1 MKNCFRVEIVVEKAL
16 ARMMAEVLS
25 QADAPGYTMIDHA
38 MGRGDRGERRG
49 DDPTG
54 ASTNC
59 VFIIACETQ
68 QMVDTIVEE
77 VRPLLTQSG
86 GMCLVSEAKWVKH

>member
-38 MGRGDRGERRG
+38 MGRRLFFH
-49 DDPTG
+49 P
-54 ASTNC
+54 
-59 VFIIACETQ
+59 
-68 QMVDTIVEE
+68 
-77 VRPLLTQSG
+77 
-86 GMCLVSEAKWVKH
+86 